1 MLGERR
7 IFQAVAAAVAGLLA
21 IPLMHPAVSVPNAAF
36 GPVASLAANAFQA
49 QFDALRQ
56 HAPALRREG
65 VAARRARL
73 QKLADWLHANRTAIH
88 EALHADFRKPAA
100 ETDMTEIWTS
110 LVELKHTS
118 KHLKRWMAR
127 RPVGTSMALLGTRSW
142 VQIEPK
148 GVVLIISPWNY
159 PFYLAVGPLI
169 SAIAAGNVVVIKPAE
184 QTPATSALLQRL
196 CEELFR
202 PEEVLLLQ
210 GDKEVATELLKLP
223 WDHIFFTGSP
233 EVGKIVMRAAAQ
245 HLSGLTLELGGK
257 NPAVVDDTAN
267 LRDAAEKIV
276 WGKFLNNGQTCVA
289 PDYLLVQESVQPA
302 LLTEL
307 KAAIERAYN
316 PAGAGIQQSES
327 LARVVNHHH
336 LARLAGLLEDAQT
349 RGATVAAGGTV
360 DASQNYIEPT
370 ILTNVPAGA
379 RILEEEI
386 FGPLLPVLT
395 FKSLSETTEY
405 INARLKPLAQYVFTS
420 SAENRRFLLENI
432 SAGGA
437 GVNETVLHFAH
448 PELPTGGVGNSGLGK
463 AHGHAG
469 FLAFSNE
476 KGVMRQRVGFTG
488 IKAMYPPY
496 TPKVRKLIGLL
507 VKYL

>member
-1 MLGERR
+1 MQPIVSELTTDS
-7 IFQAVAAAVAGLLA
+7 AASGA
-21 IPLMHPAVSVPNAAF
+21 
-36 GPVASLAANAFQA
+36 ASLAANPYQA
-49 QFDALRQ
+49 QFEALRRRAAALRQ
-56 HAPALRREG
+56 EG

-73 QKLADWLHANRTAIH
+73 QKLSSWLHAHRADIQQ
-88 EALHADFRKPAA
+88 ALFADFRKPAA
-100 ETDMTEIWTS
+100 ETDLTEIWTS
-110 LVELKHTS
+110 LVELKHTMA
-118 KHLKRWMAR
+118 HLKKWMAPR
-127 RPVGTSMALLGTRSW
+127 RVGSSMALLGTRSW

-169 SAIAAGNVVVIKPAE
+169 SAIAAGNAVVVKPAE

-196 CEELFR
+196 VEELFR
-202 PEEVLLLQ
+202 PDEVLLVP
-210 GDKEVATELLKLP
+210 GDKEVATQLLELP

-233 EVGKIVMRAAAQ
+233 EVGKIVMRAAAR

-257 NPAVVDDTAN
+257 NPAVVDETAN

-289 PDYLLVQESVQPA
+289 PDYLLVQESAQPA
-302 LLTEL
+302 LLREL
-307 KAAIERAYN
+307 TAAIQRAYN
-316 PAGAGIQQSES
+316 PTGAGIEQSES
-327 LARVVNHHH
+327 LARIVNEHHF
-336 LARLAGLLEDAQT
+336 ARLAGLLEDAQT

-360 DASQNYIEPT
+360 DAAQNYIEPT
-370 ILTNVPAGA
+370 LLTNVPAGA
-379 RILEEEI
+379 RVLEEEI

-395 FKSLSETTEY
+395 FKTLPETTEY
-405 INARLKPLAQYVFTS
+405 INARLKPLAQYIFTTNQ
-420 SAENRRFLLENI
+420 ANRRYLLENT

-437 GVNETVLHFAH
+437 GINETVLHFAH

-496 TPKVRKLIGLL
+496 TGRVQKLIDLL

>member
-1 MLGERR
+1 MHSTVSGAATAPAPSPAAPSANR
-7 IFQAVAAAVAGLLA
+7 FQ
-21 IPLMHPAVSVPNAAF
+21 P
-36 GPVASLAANAFQA
+36 

-56 HAPALRREG
+56 YAPTLRG
-65 VAARRARL
+65 QDVAARRARL
-73 QKLADWLHANRTAIH
+73 QQLHNWLHRNRTAIH
-88 EALHADFRKPAA
+88 AALHADFRKPAA

-110 LVELKHTS
+110 LVELKHTM
-118 KHLKRWMAR
+118 KHLKKWMAPR
-127 RPVGTSMALLGTRSW
+127 RVGTSVALLGTRSW
-142 VQIEPK
+142 VQVEPK

-169 SAIAAGNVVVIKPAE
+169 SAIAAGNAVVIKPAE

-196 CEELFR
+196 CEELYQ
-202 PEEVLLLQ
+202 PNEVLLLQ

-257 NPAVVDDTAN
+257 NPAVVDETAN

-302 LLTEL
+302 LIQELT
-307 KAAIERAYN
+307 AAIQRNYN
-316 PAGAGIQQSES
+316 PDGAGIQQSES
-327 LARVVNHHH
+327 LARIVNQHHF
-336 LARLAGLLEDAQT
+336 ARLAGLLEDAQT

-370 ILTNVPAGA
+370 ILTNVPAEA

-395 FKSLSETTEY
+395 FQHLRETTAY
-405 INARLKPLAQYVFTS
+405 VNARLKPLAQYVFSTN
-420 SAENRRFLLENI
+420 AENRRYLLENI

-463 AHGHAG
+463 AHGHSG

-496 TPKVRKLIGLL
+496 TPRVRRLIALL

>member
-1 MLGERR
+1 MSNT
-7 IFQAVAAAVAGLLA
+7 AAAPLEGLVSPTGAIAG
-21 IPLMHPAVSVPNAAF
+21 NQFGTAF
-36 GPVASLAANAFQA
+36 A
-49 QFDALRQ
+49 ALRQ
-56 HAPALRREG
+56 QASVLRSEDVG
-65 VAARRARL
+65 ARRARL
-73 QKLADWLHANRTAIH
+73 QKLSNWLHAHRTDIH
-88 EALHADFRKPAA
+88 AALLADFRKPTA
-100 ETDMTEIWTS
+100 ETDLTEIWTS
-110 LVELKHTS
+110 LVELKHTMS
-118 KHLKRWMAR
+118 HLKKWMAP

-142 VQIEPK
+142 VQVEPK

-169 SAIAAGNVVVIKPAE
+169 SAIAAGNAVVIKPAE
-184 QTPATSALLQRL
+184 QTPATSALLQKL
-196 CEELFR
+196 CEDLFR
-202 PEEVLLLQ
+202 PDEVLLLQ

-233 EVGKIVMRAAAQ
+233 EVGKIVMRAAAE
-245 HLSGLTLELGGK
+245 HLCGLTLELGGK
-257 NPAVVDDTAN
+257 NPAVVDQTAN
-267 LRDAAEKIV
+267 LRDAADKIV

-289 PDYLLVQESVQPA
+289 PDYLLVHESVQPA

-307 KAAIERAYN
+307 AAAIQRAYN
-316 PAGAGIQQSES
+316 PTGAGIEASDS
-327 LARVVNHHH
+327 LARVVNKHHF
-336 LARLAGLLEDAQT
+336 ARLAGLLEDAQT
-349 RGATVAAGGTV
+349 KGATVAAGGTV
-360 DASQNYIEPT
+360 DEAQNYIEPT

-379 RILEEEI
+379 RVLEEEI

-395 FKSLSETTEY
+395 FNSLDETAAY
-405 INARLKPLAQYVFTS
+405 VNARLKPLAQYVFST
-420 SAENRRFLLENI
+420 SAENRRYLLENI

-463 AHGHAG
+463 AHGHSG

-476 KGVMRQRVGFTG
+476 KGVLRQRVGFTG

-496 TPKVRKLIGLL
+496 TGKVQKLVALL

>member
-1 MLGERR
+1 M
-7 IFQAVAAAVAGLLA
+7 QPAAPELTARATA
-21 IPLMHPAVSVPNAAF
+21 
-36 GPVASLAANAFQA
+36 LAATPYQT
-49 QFDALRQ
+49 QFDALRRR
-56 HAPALRREG
+56 APALRQEG
-65 VAARRARL
+65 VAVRRARL
-73 QKLADWLHANRTAIH
+73 HKLQDWLHAHRTEIQQ
-88 EALHADFRKPAA
+88 ALYADFRKPSA
-100 ETDMTEIWTS
+100 ETDLTEIWTS
-110 LVELKHTS
+110 LVELKHTR
-118 KHLKRWMAR
+118 KHLKKWMAPR
-127 RPVGTSMALLGTRSW
+127 SVGTSMALLGTRSW
-142 VQIEPK
+142 VQVEPK

-169 SAIAAGNVVVIKPAE
+169 SAIAAGNAVVIKPAE

-196 CEELFR
+196 VEELFR
-202 PEEVLLLQ
+202 PDEVLLVQ
-210 GDKEVATELLKLP
+210 GDKEVATDLLKLP

-233 EVGKIVMRAAAQ
+233 EVGKVVMRAAAQ

-257 NPAVVDDTAN
+257 NPAVVDETAN

-302 LLTEL
+302 LLQEL
-307 KAAIERAYN
+307 TAAIQRAYN
-316 PAGAGIQQSES
+316 PTGAGIERSES
-327 LARVVNHHH
+327 LARIVNQHHF
-336 LARLAGLLEDAQT
+336 ARLAGLLEDAQG
-349 RGATVAAGGTV
+349 RGATVAAGGRV
-360 DASQNYIEPT
+360 DATQNYIEPT
-370 ILTNVPAGA
+370 LLTDVPAGA
-379 RILEEEI
+379 RVLEEEI

-395 FKSLSETTEY
+395 FKSLPETAEY
-405 INARLKPLAQYVFTS
+405 INARLKPLAQYIFTTNQ
-420 SAENRRFLLENI
+420 ANRRYLLSTT

-437 GVNETVLHFAH
+437 GINETVLHFAH

-463 AHGHAG
+463 AHGHSG

-496 TPKVRKLIGLL
+496 TGKVQQLIGWL

>member
-1 MLGERR
+1 MQPVVSGS
-7 IFQAVAAAVAGLLA
+7 AAASAT
-21 IPLMHPAVSVPNAAF
+21 AA
-36 GPVASLAANAFQA
+36 PAANSFQA
-49 QFDALRQ
+49 QFDALRRQ
-56 HAPALRREG
+56 APALRGEG

-73 QKLADWLHANRTAIH
+73 QKLLDWLHAHRTDIQD
-88 EALHADFRKPAA
+88 ALYADFRKPAA
-100 ETDMTEIWTS
+100 ETDLTEIWTS
-110 LVELKHTS
+110 LIELKHTA
-118 KHLKRWMAR
+118 KHLKRWMASR
-127 RPVGTSMALLGTRSW
+127 AVGTSMALLGTRSW

-169 SAIAAGNVVVIKPAE
+169 SAIAAGNAVVIKPAE

-202 PEEVLLLQ
+202 PEEVLLVQ
-210 GDKEVATELLKLP
+210 GGKDVATELLKLP

-257 NPAVVDDTAN
+257 NPAVVDATAD

-289 PDYLLVQESVQPA
+289 PDYLLVEESVQPA
-302 LLTEL
+302 LLREL
-307 KAAIERAYN
+307 TAAIQRAYN
-316 PAGAGIQQSES
+316 PDGAGIQASDS
-327 LARVVNHHH
+327 LARVVNQHHF
-336 LARLAGLLEDAQT
+336 ARLAGLLEDAQT
-349 RGATVAAGGTV
+349 RGATVAAGGSV
-360 DASQNYIEPT
+360 DAAQNYIEPT
-370 ILTNVPAGA
+370 ILTDVPAGA
-379 RILEEEI
+379 RVLEEEI

-395 FKSLSETTEY
+395 FKSLRETADY
-405 INARLKPLAQYVFTS
+405 INARLKPLAQYVFTA
-420 SAENRRFLLENI
+420 SAQNRRYLLENV

-463 AHGHAG
+463 AHGHSG

-496 TPKVRKLIGLL
+496 TGKVRRLIDWL

>member
-1 MLGERR
+1 MQPVLSTPAGPLPAAAPAANP
-7 IFQAVAAAVAGLLA
+7 FQA
-21 IPLMHPAVSVPNAAF
+21 P
-36 GPVASLAANAFQA
+36 
-49 QFDALRQ
+49 FDALRQ
-56 HAPALRREG
+56 HAPALRRED

-73 QKLADWLHANRTAIH
+73 QKLSAWLHANRPAIQA
-88 EALHADFRKPAA
+88 ALYADFRKPAA

-110 LVELKHTS
+110 LVELKHTV
-118 KHLKRWMAR
+118 KYLKKWMAP
-127 RPVGTSMALLGTRSW
+127 RPVGVSLALLGTRSW
-142 VQIEPK
+142 VQVEPK
-148 GVVLIISPWNY
+148 GVVLIIAPWNY

-169 SAIAAGNVVVIKPAE
+169 SAIAAGNAVLIKPAE

-202 PEEVLLLQ
+202 PEEVLLVQ

-257 NPAVVDDTAN
+257 NPAVVDETAN

-302 LLTEL
+302 LLREL
-307 KAAIERAYN
+307 TAAIQRAYN
-316 PAGAGIQQSES
+316 PAGAGIQQSDS
-327 LARVVNHHH
+327 LARIVNQHHF
-336 LARLAGLLEDAQT
+336 ARLAGLLEDAQT

-360 DASQNYIEPT
+360 DGSQNYIEPT

-395 FKSLSETTEY
+395 FKTLGETAEY
-405 INARLKPLAQYVFTS
+405 INARLKPLAQYVFS
-420 SAENRRFLLENI
+420 ANAENRRYLLENI

-496 TPKVRKLIGLL
+496 TPRVRRFIELL
-507 VKYL
+507 VKHL

>member
-1 MLGERR
+1 MQPL
-7 IFQAVAAAVAGLLA
+7 VSMPAAATTPVEGGTAPAAA
-21 IPLMHPAVSVPNAAF
+21 IAANRFGAAF
-36 GPVASLAANAFQA
+36 A
-49 QFDALRQ
+49 ALRRR
-56 HAPALRREG
+56 APALRQED
-65 VAARRARL
+65 APARRARL
-73 QKLADWLHANRTAIH
+73 EKLSSWLQAHRSDIQA
-88 EALHADFRKPAA
+88 ALHADFRKPAA
-100 ETDMTEIWTS
+100 ETDLTEIWTS
-110 LVELKHTS
+110 LVELKHTMG
-118 KHLKRWMAR
+118 HLKRWMAPR
-127 RPVGTSMALLGTRSW
+127 RVPASLALLGTRSW
-142 VQIEPK
+142 VQVEPK
-148 GVVLIISPWNY
+148 GVVLIIAPWNY

-169 SAIAAGNVVVIKPAE
+169 SAIAAGNAVVIKPAE
-184 QTPATSALLQRL
+184 QTPATSALLRQL

-202 PEEVLLLQ
+202 PDEVLLLE
-210 GDKEVATELLKLP
+210 GGKETATELLRLP

-233 EVGKIVMRAAAQ
+233 EVGKIVMRAAAE

-257 NPAVVDDTAN
+257 NPAVVDETAN

-302 LLTEL
+302 LLAEL
-307 KAAIERAYN
+307 TAAIQRAYN

-327 LARVVNHHH
+327 LARVVNQHHF
-336 LARLAGLLEDAQT
+336 ARLAGLLEDAQT

-360 DASQNYIEPT
+360 DATQYYIEPT
-370 ILTNVPAGA
+370 LLTNVPAGA
-379 RILEEEI
+379 RVLEEEI

-395 FKSLSETTEY
+395 FQHLNETTAY
-405 INARLKPLAQYVFTS
+405 INARPKPLAQYVFTTN
-420 SAENRRFLLENI
+420 AENRRYLLESV

-463 AHGHAG
+463 AHGHSG

-476 KGVMRQRVGFTG
+476 KGVLRQRVGFTG

-496 TPKVRKLIGLL
+496 TGKVQRLIELL

>member
-1 MLGERR
+1 M
-7 IFQAVAAAVAGLLA
+7 Q
-21 IPLMHPAVSVPNAAF
+21 PAVSGPAVDSAA
-36 GPVASLAANAFQA
+36 GAPSVTNPFQA
-49 QFDALRQ
+49 QFAALRQ
-56 HAPALRREG
+56 HAPALRAEG

-73 QKLADWLHANRTAIH
+73 QKLQNWLHANRTAIQD
-88 EALHADFRKPAA
+88 ALYADFRKPAT
-100 ETDMTEIWTS
+100 ETDLTEIWTS
-110 LVELKHTS
+110 LVELKHTI
-118 KHLKRWMAR
+118 KHLKQWMAPR
-127 RPVGTSMALLGTRSW
+127 RVGTSLALFGTRSW

-169 SAIAAGNVVVIKPAE
+169 SAIAAGNAVVIKPAE

-210 GDKEVATELLKLP
+210 GDKEVATDLLKLP

-257 NPAVVDDTAN
+257 NPAVVDATAD

-302 LLTEL
+302 LLREL
-307 KAAIERAYN
+307 TAAIQRAYN
-316 PAGAGIQQSES
+316 PDGAGIQQSES
-327 LARVVNHHH
+327 LARIVNQHHF
-336 LARLAGLLEDAQT
+336 ARLAGLLEDAQT
-349 RGATVAAGGTV
+349 RGATVAAGGTL
-360 DASQNYIEPT
+360 DAAQNYIEPT
-370 ILTNVPAGA
+370 ILTDVPVGA

-395 FKSLSETTEY
+395 FKTLRETTDY
-405 INARLKPLAQYVFTS
+405 INARLKPLAQYIFSTD
-420 SAENRRFLLENI
+420 AANRRYLLENS

-437 GVNETVLHFAH
+437 GINETVLHFAH

-496 TPKVRKLIGLL
+496 TPKVRKLVALL